1 MSTATGTSPGSEHS
15 VLRSDPRLASY
26 LVVGLATLLFA
37 TVTGQ
42 ASLATLG
49 APFLVLA
56 VWGLTRPPP
65 GGLKGHVELAAQ
77 RAIEESDIEGEI
89 HVDWEGEAEVDVILA
104 GARGVRPVDPEPA
117 TAWSLPLGRGPV
129 VLPFKVRAAHWGSH
143 DLGSVWIRARSPGG
157 MVFREQRVATTQTL
171 RVLPTPL
178 RLARLLQP
186 IEPHAVSG
194 THLSRLRGQGT
205 DLAELRPYQPGDRLR
220 DLSWA
225 TSARLGAP
233 WVRVQHP
240 ERTGAVLLLLDS
252 FLTDDQVSME
262 GLARAARAAWAVA
275 SVHLR
280 VQDRVGLLAWG
291 GTSVWVPPAGGNRAR
306 YLLLD
311 QLLSVGRAA
320 HEGRKRRYS
329 GRIVVPPDALVV
341 GITSL
346 RSKDFTLRLTHYRRH
361 GHATAALVVD
371 ASDILFRF
379 DSAADRAAQRMW
391 VAKREILRHS
401 LDRSGIP
408 TALVTPTQGVG
419 AAVSSLRR
427 RMAAVRRGGVS
438 LQPVRG
444 AS

>member
-1 MSTATGTSPGSEHS
+1 MTTSPDANTSFEHS

-26 LVVGLATLLFA
+26 LVVALAALLFA

-42 ASLATLG
+42 ASLAALG
-49 APFLVLA
+49 APFLLLS

-65 GGLKGHVELAAQ
+65 TGLTGHVELTAR
-77 RAIEESDIEGEI
+77 RAIEESELEGEI
-89 HVDWEGEAEVDVILA
+89 HVDWTGEAEVDVILA
-104 GARGVRPVDPEPA
+104 GSRGVEPVDPAPE

-129 VLPFKVRAAHWGSH
+129 VLPFRVRATHWGAH
-143 DLGSVWIRARSPGG
+143 DLGSVWIRARRPGG
-157 MVFREQRVATTQTL
+157 LISREQRVAATPTL

-186 IEPHAVSG
+186 TEPHAVSG

-205 DLAELRPYQPGDRLR
+205 DLAELRPYQPGDRMR
-220 DLSWA
+220 DVSWA

-252 FLTDDQVSME
+252 FLTDDRVSME

-291 GTSVWVPPAGGNRAR
+291 GTSVWVPPAGGSRAH
-306 YLLLD
+306 YMLLD

-320 HEGRKRRYS
+320 QERRKRRYS
-329 GRIVVPPDALVV
+329 GRIAVPPDALVV
-341 GITSL
+341 GVTGL
-346 RSKDFTLRLTHYRRH
+346 RSKDFTRRLMHYRRH
-361 GHATAALVVD
+361 GHATAALVID
-371 ASDILFRF
+371 TSDVLSRF
-379 DSAADRAAQRMW
+379 NTVADRAAQRMW
-391 VAKREILRHS
+391 VAKREILRQS
-401 LDRSGIP
+401 LDRNGVP
-408 TALVTPTQGVG
+408 TALVTEIHGVG

-427 RMAAVRRGGVS
+427 RMAAVRRGGGTQQVS
-438 LQPVRG
+438 RG